1 MNDDNSTDLHPADVQ
16 ELRQLVTETIPVSPL
31 ISTLDIRRYRS
42 TIDRHKR
49 RVMAEN
55 HRRQAGEHF
64 AFMAGALAKFP
75 GEKFIK
81 LLEIRLDEAGE
92 LLEEVRK
99 LTRVEL
105 S

>member
-1 MNDDNSTDLHPADVQ
+1 MTDDLDLHPADVH
-16 ELRQLVTETIPVSPL
+16 ELRQLVLATIPVEPL
-31 ISTLDIRRYRS
+31 FTSLDIRRYRS
-42 TIDRHKR
+42 TIDAYKQ
-49 RVMAEN
+49 RVKAEN
-55 HRRQAGEHF
+55 CRRQANESF
-64 AFMAGALAKFP
+64 AYMAGALAKFP

>member
-1 MNDDNSTDLHPADVQ
+1 MIDDKPELTIEDVR
-16 ELRQLVTETIPVSPL
+16 ELRQLVLATIPVSPL
-31 ISTLDIRRYRS
+31 ISTLDIRRHRH
-42 TIDRHKR
+42 TIDAYKQ

-55 HRRQAGEHF
+55 HRRQACEHF
-64 AFMAGALAKFP
+64 AYMAGALAKFP

>member
-1 MNDDNSTDLHPADVQ
+1 MIDDLDLHPADVS
-16 ELRQLVTETIPVSPL
+16 ELRQLVLATIPVEPL
-31 ISTLDIRRYRS
+31 FTSLDIRRHRH
-42 TIDRHKR
+42 TIDAYKQ
-49 RVMAEN
+49 RVKAAN

-64 AFMAGALAKFP
+64 AYMAGALAKFP
-75 GEKFIK
+75 GEKFVR